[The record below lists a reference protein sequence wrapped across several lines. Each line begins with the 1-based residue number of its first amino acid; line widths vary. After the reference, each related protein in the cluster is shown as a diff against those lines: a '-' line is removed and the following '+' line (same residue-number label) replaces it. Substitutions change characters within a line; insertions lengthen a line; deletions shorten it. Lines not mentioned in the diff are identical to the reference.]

1 MGNRAILVL
10 GVVAVAVLGAVW
22 YAAGGPARSTSET
35 VPAELALSAVQ
46 TGSGSWVR
54 YVVTIKN
61 AGDVDFSGEVV
72 LLNRADP
79 LLGSGGQPT
88 PPPAVTQPKVPNQI
102 PRLPAEAP
110 DAGYEIHVV
119 VPARQVLTRVIT
131 APDRYTQVAAA
142 QDPEGSLVGEPVTV
156 DRSLYVPVAVFS
168 TSSVPIDQVQSVR
181 FDDWLLRV
189 TEYQDLK
196 SFPTTAAGLA
206 GYVAVIIDQYP
217 TLQLS
222 EAQRTALRDFVGQGG
237 SLVVAGGSDW
247 RRTLL
252 GLPPELSQLH
262 ATGTD
267 VSSLAAVSA
276 LAGRND
282 DLQAPIVTGDLQ
294 PGARAVLS
302 DPSGRPLLLEGHY
315 GGGLISA
322 LTFDPAAAPV
332 AGSQLAVPAWI
343 EALGRTLDHSP
354 GAMPTTRTL
363 PGVDAT
369 VAQAL
374 PTLRG
379 AALPSPW
386 LVGPLL
392 LLYLLLVAP
401 VNYLFLRRRMGRP
414 DLFWLTA
421 PALAAVFTGAFYWV
435 GTDIQGGIQDEEL
448 QVLHLAPNGAAAEV
462 DYHQVVFRS
471 RGDHELEM
479 VKPGLAAPLTFD
491 LSDSSVALSG
501 LPQAQEHVVPIQRAV
516 VLEKG
521 VVYGSVRILGT
532 ATAGRS
538 PVGVEAHLA
547 YQGGHVV
554 GRILNTGKQ
563 PVHGIALYTI
573 SGGSLQRTALASLIP
588 PGGAANVD
596 STPANLEG
604 NPNAP
609 VFGTNAPP
617 DAMTRIARA
626 VGITAVSQ
634 GTHPFLVGFT
644 DPLPGA
650 LDVDGSVPSRSA
662 TAVWQLP
669 VSMEAADSDLGRFTA
684 IHLAGVSGQR
694 PAGFSDIYDIEL
706 PAQSPS
712 RLQVGFDKFQY
723 SKVEVWDWS
732 AQAWAGGSWQDD
744 PNNPGRLVQ
753 ALAPTQVAA
762 GLLRLRVKEVRLTWG
777 SGLFVAPGS

>member
-1 MGNRAILVL
+1 
-10 GVVAVAVLGAVW
+10 
-22 YAAGGPARSTSET
+22 
-35 VPAELALSAVQ
+35 
-46 TGSGSWVR
+46 
-54 YVVTIKN
+54 
-61 AGDVDFSGEVV
+61 
-72 LLNRADP
+72 
-79 LLGSGGQPT
+79 
-88 PPPAVTQPKVPNQI
+88 
-102 PRLPAEAP
+102 
-110 DAGYEIHVV
+110 
-119 VPARQVLTRVIT
+119 
-131 APDRYTQVAAA
+131 
-142 QDPEGSLVGEPVTV
+142 
-156 DRSLYVPVAVFS
+156 FS

-462 DYHQVVFRS
+462 DYHQVV
-471 RGDHELEM
+471 
-479 VKPGLAAPLTFD
+479 
-491 LSDSSVALSG
+491 
-501 LPQAQEHVVPIQRAV
+501 
-516 VLEKG
+516 
-521 VVYGSVRILGT
+521 
-532 ATAGRS
+532 
-538 PVGVEAHLA
+538 
-547 YQGGHVV
+547 

-634 GTHPFLVGFT
+634 G
-644 DPLPGA
+644 
-650 LDVDGSVPSRSA
+650 
-662 TAVWQLP
+662 
-669 VSMEAADSDLGRFTA
+669 
-684 IHLAGVSGQR
+684 
-694 PAGFSDIYDIEL
+694 
-706 PAQSPS
+706 
-712 RLQVGFDKFQY
+712 
-723 SKVEVWDWS
+723 
-732 AQAWAGGSWQDD
+732 
-744 PNNPGRLVQ
+744 
-753 ALAPTQVAA
+753 
-762 GLLRLRVKEVRLTWG
+762 
-777 SGLFVAPGS
+777 